1 MYEHEGQWEKAVITY
16 DIGLQQHAAE
26 QEVDL
31 LKVGVYWVYLY
42 SPSEGWS
49 NVIGVLCLSFLSWSV
64 FVFTQA
70 LDSFGSHH
78 LLDNYLENYPK
89 SKTGE
94 IRNLIF
100 MSAIKI
106 GKWDLAIEERYI
118 LDKKSFNLSFKFNFE
133 MYVHIISSFMNLYL
147 CICSPSG
154 SECRFS
160 EAMYRSLNSL
170 KDSQFSLVSS
180 SLDIAR

>member
-1 MYEHEGQWEKAVITY
+1 MRVSGRRLSLHMTL
-16 DIGLQQHAAE
+16 DSSSTQQNRRWTCSRLVFTGSTCTPIRWLME
-26 QEVDL
+26 CDWSTL
-31 LKVGVYWVYLY
+31 FIILKLVRFF
-42 SPSEGWS
+42 S
-49 NVIGVLCLSFLSWSV
+49 
-64 FVFTQA
+64 TQA

-94 IRNLIF
+94 IRNLVF
-100 MSAIKI
+100 MSAIKV

-118 LDKKSFNLSFKFNFE
+118 LDKESFDENLSFKFIFE

>member
-31 LKVGVYWVYLY
+31 LKVGVFWIYMF
-42 SPSEGWS
+42 SPSEGWWT
-49 NVIGVLCLSFLSWSV
+49 VIGVCCLSFLRWSV
-64 FVFTQA
+64 FDFTQA

-94 IRNLIF
+94 IRNLVF
-100 MSAIKI
+100 MSAIKV

-118 LDKKSFNLSFKFNFE
+118 LDKK
-133 MYVHIISSFMNLYL
+133 IYL
-147 CICSPSG
+147 
-154 SECRFS
+154 
-160 EAMYRSLNSL
+160 LNSTL
-170 KDSQFSLVSS
+170 KCMCT
-180 SLDIAR
+180 

>member
-31 LKVGVYWVYLY
+31 LKVRVYWIYIF
-42 SPSEGWS
+42 SPSEGWWT
-49 NVIGVLCLSFLSWSV
+49 VIRVCCLSFLRWSV
-64 FVFTQA
+64 FDFTQA

-94 IRNLIF
+94 IRNLVF
-100 MSAIKI
+100 MSAIKV

-118 LDKKSFNLSFKFNFE
+118 LDKKIYLLNSTLKCMCTYFHL
-133 MYVHIISSFMNLYL
+133 LY
-147 CICSPSG
+147 ICSPSG

-170 KDSQFSLVSS
+170 KDSQFSQVSS

>member
-1 MYEHEGQWEKAVITY
+1 
-16 DIGLQQHAAE
+16 
-26 QEVDL
+26 
-31 LKVGVYWVYLY
+31 
-42 SPSEGWS
+42 
-49 NVIGVLCLSFLSWSV
+49 
-64 FVFTQA
+64 
-70 LDSFGSHH
+70 
-78 LLDNYLENYPK
+78 
-89 SKTGE
+89 
-94 IRNLIF
+94 

-133 MYVHIISSFMNLYL
+133 MHVHIISSFMNLFL

-170 KDSQFSLVSS
+170 KDSQFSVVSS

>member
-1 MYEHEGQWEKAVITY
+1 MRVSGRRLSLHMTL
-16 DIGLQQHAAE
+16 DSSSTQQNRRWTCSRLVFTGSIRWLME
-26 QEVDL
+26 CDWSTL
-31 LKVGVYWVYLY
+31 FIILKLVRCF
-42 SPSEGWS
+42 S
-49 NVIGVLCLSFLSWSV
+49 
-64 FVFTQA
+64 TQA

-94 IRNLIF
+94 IRNLVF
-100 MSAIKI
+100 MSAIKV

-118 LDKKSFNLSFKFNFE
+118 LDKESFDENLSFKFIFE